1 MENSIFYY
9 FACFLL
15 IGFIAFIGF
24 QKNVFIFGLILSF
37 IYTIIQVILFS
48 DLYNIS
54 NLSLILMFLYIS
66 ILSIGTGAILRNN
79 NSILVYVLLYIL
91 IFGFLVYISKIYL
104 FPNLMNFKI

>member
-66 ILSIGTGAILRNN
+66 ILSIRNN
-79 NSILVYVLLYIL
+79 NSIILYVLLYIL

-104 FPNLMNFKI
+104 FPILMNFKI